1 MGHTRQPVKRKLSQ
15 KGCAATRR
23 RAEPARCPAVGRCRT
38 YVGRS
43 DDDVVESVSTEA
55 FDGRTDDRGSAYTIE
70 RQKLHQG
77 SLSVWYKSSIEITLN
92 YMIWPTPAKG
102 CHCQSARVKCR
113 ALGARRRTLDGPSQI
128 LRIVA
133 TLLQERPRKR
143 VVRPTVGIT
152 RLRRAQR
159 GAGRV
164 PAVGSWLKNSKAGAP
179 HLLHGL

>member
-1 MGHTRQPVKRKLSQ
+1 MTGLWATPGNLSNENCHRRDVLQPEDAQSRPGVQPSV
-15 KGCAATRR
+15 AV
-23 RAEPARCPAVGRCRT
+23 ART
-38 YVGRS
+38 S
-43 DDDVVESVSTEA
+43 DVSTEA

-92 YMIWPTPAKG
+92 YMIWPTPSKG

-113 ALGARRRTLDGPSQI
+113 ALGARRRTPDGPSQI

-159 GAGRV
+159 GAGRI